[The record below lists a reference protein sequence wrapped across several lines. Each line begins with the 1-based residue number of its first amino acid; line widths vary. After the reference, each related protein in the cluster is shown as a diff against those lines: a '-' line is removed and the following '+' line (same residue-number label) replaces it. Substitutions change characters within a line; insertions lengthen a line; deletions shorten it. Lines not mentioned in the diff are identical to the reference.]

1 MTHATASLWIAAGL
15 IGAGC
20 GGGTRESKE
29 QEEHEEH
36 KGTHNNCKHDDEAG
50 HGNEVALSAE
60 AVKLADI
67 RVAKAVR
74 RALGGGVAIPA
85 EVQFEPT
92 STAHVGPLVPG
103 RFTKIAVAQG
113 ERVLE
118 GQLLGVVASSDVS
131 VARARLNQA
140 QARLAAAET
149 GLRRQQQLSSEGL
162 GAQRLLVEAEALVG
176 ELRAEVSGL
185 RQQLSVFGSGS
196 SGELKLVSPID
207 GIVVEL
213 LATLGETA
221 SADQAAFVVTD
232 PTRVWVRGNVP
243 ELELERI
250 KLGMAVLVRLHAFP
264 DAALEGD
271 ITYVAPALDE
281 HTRSLPIRVTLDKP
295 DPRLRSGLVADI
307 ELIGG
312 TRDDRVLVVPT
323 EAVAT
328 LDGQQ
333 VVFVPA
339 DEPNA
344 FRPKPVLLGR
354 RAGAFYEVL
363 AGLVEGQAVVVSGSF
378 TLKSALK
385 SGELS
390 EGHAH

>member
-1 MTHATASLWIAAGL
+1 
-15 IGAGC
+15 
-20 GGGTRESKE
+20 
-29 QEEHEEH
+29 
-36 KGTHNNCKHDDEAG
+36 
-50 HGNEVALSAE
+50 
-60 AVKLADI
+60 
-67 RVAKAVR
+67 
-74 RALGGGVAIPA
+74 
-85 EVQFEPT
+85 
-92 STAHVGPLVPG
+92 VGPLVPG